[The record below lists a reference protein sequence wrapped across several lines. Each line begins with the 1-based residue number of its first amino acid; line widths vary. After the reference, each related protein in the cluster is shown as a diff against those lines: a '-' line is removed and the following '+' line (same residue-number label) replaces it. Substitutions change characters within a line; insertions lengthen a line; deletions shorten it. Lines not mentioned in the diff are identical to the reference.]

1 MKLCRVFAEGAPF
14 WGIARD
20 SGQVDLIDGPLEAW
34 APDLVASRFTRSPPL
49 TGQSVPLDGAGLLA
63 PIDRV
68 NKVVIAGANYRKH
81 VAEFGLDADTP
92 PVAFLKPYDA
102 LTGPHDAIRYPP
114 VTAQLDYEVE
124 LVAVVGRL
132 LAEAPTPGEAILG
145 YTIGNDVS
153 ARDLQKGTPGI
164 GMDFLGGK
172 GLDATTP
179 VGPWIVTRDEFGDAS
194 PDLRMTL
201 SVNGE
206 GRQDG
211 RSCEMT
217 FDVPRLLAFVNTR
230 TTMRPGDILFTGT
243 PTGVG
248 QASGRFLQDGD
259 RIEASI
265 EGIGTQR
272 NIVRKFTGESPHG

>member
-1 MKLCRVFAEGAPF
+1 MKLCRVLNNGTPC
-14 WGIARD
+14 WGLVGDAGEVRLVAGPIA
-20 SGQVDLIDGPLEAW
+20 SW
-34 APDLVASRFTRSPPL
+34 APRLVASRFSEPPAS
-49 TGQSVPLDGAGLLA
+49 TGEELPLDEATLLA
-63 PIDRV
+63 PIERE

-81 VAEFGLDADTP
+81 VAEFGLDVDTP
-92 PVAFLKPYDA
+92 PVAFLKPYEA
-102 LTGPHDAIRYPP
+102 ITGPNDPIRYPP
-114 VTAQLDYEVE
+114 VTGQLDYEVE
-124 LVAVVGRL
+124 LVAVVGRP
-132 LAEAPTPGEAILG
+132 LADTPDAAGAILG

-179 VGPWIVTRDEFGDAS
+179 VGPWIVTRDEFADAS

-211 RSCEMT
+211 RSSEMT

-259 RIEASI
+259 RIEAVI
-265 EGIGTQR
+265 EGIGRQR
-272 NIVRKFTGESPHG
+272 NIVRKFPQEWT